1 MAGEPLC
8 GEVRIATV
16 RTLNWVAMVR
26 YYRDCV
32 GLKERFVDEAS
43 QYAMFDAGPIRIA
56 LEGPA
61 KPALPR
67 APGSGAVILNLEV
80 PDLPR
85 AVSGLQA
92 NGVQLQSE
100 LRQGPGYLYVGIAD
114 PEGNQ
119 HIVYQRSAKG

>member
-16 RTLNWVAMVR
+16 RTLNWAAMVR

-32 GLKERFVDEAS
+32 GLKQLFVDEVS

-56 LEGPA
+56 LEGA
-61 KPALPR
+61 DKPALPR
-67 APGSGAVILNLEV
+67 SAGSGAVILNLEV

-92 NGVQLQSE
+92 NGAQLQSE
-100 LRQGPGYLYVGIAD
+100 LRQGPGYSYVGIED

-119 HIVYQRSAKG
+119 HIVFQRRAKA